1 MKLLPMNDYVVV
13 KRLDDG
19 EVTKGGIY
27 IPAVAKEKSVRAEV
41 VAVGPGKFLENGQRV
56 EPRVKVGDK
65 VLIAK
70 WGGSEIKLDEV
81 ETVFMRENE
90 VLAVFEEDTI

>member
-1 MKLLPMNDYVVV
+1 MKILPTNDYVVV

-27 IPAVAKEKSVRAEV
+27 IPAVAKEKSIRAEV
-41 VAVGPGKFLENGQRV
+41 VAVGPGKFLDNGQRL

-70 WGGSEIKLDEV
+70 WGGSEIKLDEI
-81 ETVFMRENE
+81 EHVFMKENE
-90 VLAVFEEDTI
+90 IIAVIEEE